1 MSYYH
6 TLLCSVAVACLLA
19 IFMAGC
25 TQTPG
30 PGTGAPTPSPTT
42 PGMQI
47 LVFGQEDNG
56 KNVTVSEGSD
66 ISLKL
71 PENPTTGY
79 SWNLSHSA
87 GLALISDEY
96 IPPGSQLI
104 GAGGSHEW
112 VFHAAGKGDQ
122 AIHAEYRRPWVQ
134 AGAIAY
140 QNLEGGFY
148 GIVGD
153 DGNKYLPL
161 NLDAQYRQNGMRIAF
176 EYKEAGDIATVQ
188 MWGIPVNITFIEET
202 DTFGL
207 AVKVT

>member
-6 TLLCSVAVACLLA
+6 KLLCSVAVACFLA
-19 IFMAGC
+19 ILMAGC

-30 PGTGAPTPSPTT
+30 PGTGAPTPSPTA
-42 PGMQI
+42 PGTQI
-47 LVFGQEDNG
+47 LVFNQEDNG
-56 KNVTVSEGSD
+56 KTVTVSEGSD
-66 ISLKL
+66 ISLIL
-71 PENPTTGY
+71 AENPTTGY

-87 GLALISDEY
+87 GLAFIRDAF
-96 IPPGSQLI
+96 IPPGSQLV

-134 AGAIAY
+134 AGTIAY
-140 QNLEGGFY
+140 QDLEGGFY

-161 NLDAQYRQNGMRIAF
+161 NLDAPYRQNGLRIAF
-176 EYKEAGDIATVQ
+176 EYEEAGGVATVH

-202 DTFGL
+202 DTFDL
-207 AVKVT
+207 AVKVI